1 MKKLLLS
8 LLLLINSAMAQDIE
22 VIVGIPAGNFVDL
35 LCRNVMESYDTLYG
49 TKSVVINVPGG
60 DQTIGHKHFINSNKS
75 KLFCGGSSPAGL
87 NQKLFPNTSP
97 SSDTIRPIV
106 AMLNMSQFVYTPV
119 GHPDT
124 VAGLIKRSKETGKSV
139 LVGGFSNNSTKLFSM
154 YLEKHNVKYEIV
166 LYKNPAESLISL
178 REGNLD
184 VYVDAGTIKPTLDQ
198 YPYVKE
204 IAHIGSG
211 NKRSNSE
218 NLYNKLLPH
227 SAGLTVATVIYGKS
241 DMSDSEAQ
249 QLNMQLNNA
258 IKSEN
263 TQNFFKTRVPFHT
276 PINSTVKDVEN
287 RLKNTREYLD
297 KYYVHN

>member
-22 VIVGIPAGNFVDL
+22 VIVSVPAGNFVDL
-35 LCRNVMESYDTLYG
+35 LCRNIMESYDTLHG

-60 DQTIGHKHFINSNKS
+60 DQSIAHRQFITNNKS
-75 KLFCGGSSPAGL
+75 KLLCGGSSPAGL

-97 SSDTIRPIV
+97 ASDTIRPII
-106 AMLNMSQFVYTPV
+106 AMLSMGQFIYTPI

-124 VAGLIKRSKETGKSV
+124 VAGLIKRSKESGKSV

-154 YLEKHNVKYEIV
+154 YLTNHNVKHEIV

-198 YPYVKE
+198 HSYVKE
-204 IAHIGSG
+204 IAHISSG
-211 NKRSNSE
+211 TKRSNSE
-218 NLYNKLLPH
+218 NLYDKLLPH

-249 QLNMQLNNA
+249 LFNKQFNNA

-263 TQNFFKTRVPFHT
+263 TQNFYKTRVPFHT
-276 PINSTVKDVEN
+276 PINSTVKDAEL

-297 KYYVHN
+297 KYYVPN